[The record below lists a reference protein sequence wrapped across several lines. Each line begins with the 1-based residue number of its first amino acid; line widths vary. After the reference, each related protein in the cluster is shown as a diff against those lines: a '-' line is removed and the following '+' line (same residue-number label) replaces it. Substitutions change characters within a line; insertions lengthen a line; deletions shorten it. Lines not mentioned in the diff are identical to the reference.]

1 MYRSVRSKKVIV
13 WNALIECNKLNKDEF
28 GNGYEKT
35 KKTHIIIADN
45 WNLYDVKADI
55 IHKYQ

>member
-1 MYRSVRSKKVIV
+1 MKLYVV
-13 WNALIECNKLNKDEF
+13 WKFNDGVAGVYKNSRNALIECNKLNKDEF

-45 WNLYDVKADI
+45 
-55 IHKYQ
+55 